1 MAARAGRD
9 RVFARALFI
18 SALLHLSAVTIF
30 RVVIYFP
37 REDIHYFDVSIVET
51 APNRRLTVPEPAID
65 APQHAPGGGDI
76 PLGQT
81 LALNNPLEP
90 QLPDIELP
98 KLRFEELSLLRLKQE
113 ALEVRTRYDE
123 LFDSRGNGN
132 AFSRMSSGFDTV
144 TDTLRT
150 LTFGGDTGEGRDR
163 PRPISRPAP
172 GFEAYVEWFGEPK
185 DRQVFEVKP
194 VPELR
199 GLPLD
204 AVPEPI
210 TLAFRVDR
218 SGAVTSVINPV
229 SDAQGIATAA
239 AEALRAYR
247 FEPLLGDGPEEQSAT
262 FILRAGGGGS

>member
-18 SALLHLSAVTIF
+18 SALLHLSAITIF
-30 RVVIYFP
+30 RIVIYFP
-37 REDIHYFDVSIVET
+37 REDVHYFDVSIVET

-65 APQHAPGGGDI
+65 APANAPSGGEI

-98 KLRFEELSLLRLKQE
+98 TLRFDELSLLRLKQE

-123 LFDSRGNGN
+123 LFGSRTNS
-132 AFSRMSSGFDTV
+132 AYSRMSSGFDTM
-144 TDTLRT
+144 TDTLKG
-150 LTFGGDTGEGRDR
+150 LTFGGDSGSDLNR
-163 PRPISRPAP
+163 PRPVSRPAP

-194 VPELR
+194 LPELR
-199 GLPLD
+199 GLPPD

-218 SGAVTSVINPV
+218 SGAVTRVINPV
-229 SDAQGIATAA
+229 NDAQGIAVAA
-239 AEALRAYR
+239 ADALRGYR
-247 FEPLLGDGPEEQSAT
+247 FEPLLGDGPEEQSGT
-262 FILRAGGGGS
+262 FVLRAGGGGS